1 MFESVAR
8 DFSDFGAQVFAFD
21 VLEAL
26 NRKGGDLLTPGIDD
40 DYARKNKSKKKRGRK
55 NKYYK
60 QIDQEDDEEGSNW
73 FLFTSI

>member
-21 VLEAL
+21 VLQAIG
-26 NRKGGDLLTPGIDD
+26 RKGGELITPGIDD
-40 DYARKNKSKKKRGRK
+40 DYSRRKGQKKKRGRK

-60 QIDQEDDEEGSNW
+60 QID
-73 FLFTSI
+73 

>member
-8 DFSDFGAQVFAFD
+8 DFSDFGAKKHKCSLSMF
-21 VLEAL
+21 LKPKGETL
-26 NRKGGDLLTPGIDD
+26 NRKGGDLLTPFFPPGIDD

-60 QIDQEDDEEGSNW
+60 QIDRSRR
-73 FLFTSI
+73 